1 MPSSRGSSWPRDRTG
16 SPALQVDSLLSES
29 SGKPSTHPNDLPKTS
44 VTSWKTQSLNT
55 VTFWGPGVRTSASEF
70 WRDAVQP
77 FTTIISLSGQRP
89 VPPAFQGS
97 QGHWASHVVYFRSV
111 RVKASL
117 WPGSASCA
125 FPEGSHINVPVRLV
139 LGIWPSAVVYTFRL
153 SDCIVRGGFPPSRR
167 ESSGVHS
174 AHFLTEGGI
183 SILCRHR
190 LTEQAVLQVRVCSER
205 WGSWP
210 TVCWGKVKFIA

>member
-1 MPSSRGSSWPRDRTG
+1 MQSH
-16 SPALQVDSLLSES
+16 SEV
-29 SGKPSTHPNDLPKTS
+29 L
-44 VTSWKTQSLNT
+44 
-55 VTFWGPGVRTSASEF
+55 GVRTSRNFGEMQFSPSQPSLAYLG
-70 WRDAVQP
+70 RDLCLQHFKGAK
-77 FTTIISLSGQRP
+77 GR
-89 VPPAFQGS
+89 
-97 QGHWASHVVYFRSV
+97 WASHVVYFRSV

-117 WPGSASCA
+117 QPGSASCA

-153 SDCIVRGGFPPSRR
+153 SDCIVRGGFPPCRR

-174 AHFLTEGGI
+174 AHFLTEAGI

-190 LTEQAVLQVRVCSER
+190 LTEQAMLWVRVCSER

-210 TVCWGKVKFIA
+210 TVCWGKVEKFSLAILNTTHFTNARLFLTFAKLNFPPSGPCGR